1 MTIVLFLHPEF
12 FLRIVEYYSF
22 FFFFS
27 LPELAVDYK
36 IIEDN
41 KAGVIN
47 LVYNGQAC
55 NRNAET
61 VWCKTQIHALLVS
74 FGCLHCL

>member
-12 FLRIVEYYSF
+12 FLRIVEYYSFF

-61 VWCKTQIHALLVS
+61 VRCKT
-74 FGCLHCL
+74 